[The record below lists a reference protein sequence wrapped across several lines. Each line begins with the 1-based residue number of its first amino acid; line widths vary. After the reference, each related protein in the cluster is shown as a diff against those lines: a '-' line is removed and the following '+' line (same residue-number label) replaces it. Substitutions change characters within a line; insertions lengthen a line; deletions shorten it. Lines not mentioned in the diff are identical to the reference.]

1 VGACPVWAASNHD
14 VSRFPSR
21 WCGGDERKARLGLLV
36 LATLP
41 GTTVLYYGDEI
52 AMTDAAVPPQ
62 LRRDQ
67 MTPGVGTEG
76 RDAERTPM
84 QWDSSPSAGFTAEGV
99 TPWLPYGDNARRNVA
114 DQRDDPGST
123 LRFCRDL
130 LALRRAEFGG
140 QIAAYKQLPAP
151 PGVWAYRTGR
161 LVVAANFS
169 DEVVS
174 VPGLTDQVLLLRTG
188 PAPEATDDSIIMGP
202 WQGVVTMPR

>member
-1 VGACPVWAASNHD
+1 
-14 VSRFPSR
+14 
-21 WCGGDERKARLGLLV
+21 
-36 LATLP
+36 
-41 GTTVLYYGDEI
+41 
-52 AMTDAAVPPQ
+52 
-62 LRRDQ
+62 
-67 MTPGVGTEG
+67 
-76 RDAERTPM
+76 M

-169 DEVVS
+169 EEAVTMPEPPGEV
-174 VPGLTDQVLLLRTG
+174 LIATG
-188 PAPEATDDSIIMGP
+188 PVTSGAAVTLGP
-202 WQGVVTMPR
+202 WQGLVARVP

>member
-1 VGACPVWAASNHD
+1 
-14 VSRFPSR
+14 
-21 WCGGDERKARLGLLV
+21 
-36 LATLP
+36 
-41 GTTVLYYGDEI
+41 
-52 AMTDAAVPPQ
+52 
-62 LRRDQ
+62 

-99 TPWLPYGDNARRNVA
+99 TPWLPYGDNAQRNVA

-169 DEVVS
+169 EEAVTMPEP
-174 VPGLTDQVLLLRTG
+174 PGEVLLTTG
-188 PAPEATDDSIIMGP
+188 PAVHEQGTGTQLQP
-202 WQGVVTMPR
+202 WQGLVSRVS